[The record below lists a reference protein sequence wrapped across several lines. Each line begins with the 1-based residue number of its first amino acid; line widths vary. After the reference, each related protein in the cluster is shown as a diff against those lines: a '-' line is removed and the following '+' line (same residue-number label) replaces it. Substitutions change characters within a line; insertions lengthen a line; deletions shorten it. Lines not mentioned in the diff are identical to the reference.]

1 MISLKG
7 HLEVVV
13 VFGAGLPAADHPWEE
28 VRVALHQCADA
39 VWCVVDHLVSWSF
52 WLQILLYEI
61 GMRGGLGGGF
71 GAPGEFGVGSTG
83 QPRGRGKPQATN
95 MFKRRKG
102 YRAQNDSKPRKEK
115 PPQEPTKQ
123 LFVRPI
129 DLDVK

>member
-1 MISLKG
+1 MKKNL
-7 HLEVVV
+7 
-13 VFGAGLPAADHPWEE
+13 F
-28 VRVALHQCADA
+28 Q
-39 VWCVVDHLVSWSF
+39 
-52 WLQILLYEI
+52 I
-61 GMRGGLGGGF
+61 GMRGGRGGGF
-71 GAPGEFGVGSTG
+71 GAPGEFGIGSTG

-102 YRAQNDSKPRKEK
+102 YRAQNDNKPKKEK